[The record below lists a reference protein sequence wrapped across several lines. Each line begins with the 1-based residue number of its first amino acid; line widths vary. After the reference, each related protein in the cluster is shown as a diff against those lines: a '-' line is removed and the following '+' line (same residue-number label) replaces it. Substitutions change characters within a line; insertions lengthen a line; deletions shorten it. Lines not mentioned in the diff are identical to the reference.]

1 MTEIAQLRIATAGS
15 VDDGKS
21 TLIGRLLHDTKSVF
35 EDQLSA
41 VTKASRRY
49 GDGSVNLALLTDG
62 LRAEREQGIT
72 IDVAYRYFATPARSF
87 VVADTPG
94 HAQYTRNMVT
104 GASVADV
111 AIVLLDARHGMVEQ
125 TRRHTF
131 IAALLGV
138 SSIIVAVNKMDLI
151 DWDEAEFK
159 AVSKEFLGFVE
170 ALPQPVPVTLIPVS
184 ALHGDNVVE
193 RSTQSP
199 WYDGPTLLE
208 LLETFPV
215 GERDVVGSRLEVQWV
230 IRPNSRE
237 HPDYRGYAGRLSG
250 GTLRVGDE
258 VTVLPAGHT
267 TTVSGLDRGGVP
279 IHEAHAGE
287 AISVQLATTL
297 DISRGDVIVVS
308 NAALQPSAVTDVV
321 VDLCW
326 MIDRPLEL
334 GSRWFLKQGG
344 RQVRATVA
352 GVVHQFDVTTLDE
365 VATNGLGL
373 NDIGRVRLTLTE
385 PIVVDRYVDH
395 RDGGRAILIDE
406 VTNTTAAAAV
416 LVAFERTGV

>member
-1 MTEIAQLRIATAGS
+1 MTAIAQLRIATAGS

-111 AIVLLDARHGMVEQ
+111 AIVLLDARHGMLEQ

-131 IAALLGV
+131 IASMLGV

-151 DWDEAEFK
+151 EWDEGEFN
-159 AVSKEFLGFVE
+159 AVAKEFHAFVD
-170 ALPQPVPVTLIPVS
+170 ALPNPVPVTLIPVS

-193 RSTQSP
+193 RSTASP

-208 LLETFPV
+208 FLETFPV
-215 GERDVVGSRLEVQWV
+215 GEHEVVGARLAVQWV
-230 IRPNSRE
+230 IRPNTPE
-237 HPDYRGYAGRLSG
+237 HPDYRGYAGRLTG
-250 GTLRVGDE
+250 GPLLVGDAI
-258 VTVLPAGHT
+258 TVLPGNHE
-267 TTVSGLDRGGVP
+267 TTVSGLDRGGIAV
-279 IHEAHAGE
+279 ERAVAGE
-287 AISVQLATTL
+287 AISVQLANNI
-297 DISRGDVIVVS
+297 DVSRGDVLVRSDASLLPV
-308 NAALQPSAVTDVV
+308 AVTDVV

-326 MIDRPLEL
+326 MTDRPLAV
-334 GSRWFLKQGG
+334 GSRWLVKHGG
-344 RQVRATVA
+344 HQVRATVTSI
-352 GVVHQFDVTTLDE
+352 VHQLDVTTLE
-365 VATNGLGL
+365 ETATSGLGL
-373 NDIGRVRLTLTE
+373 NDIGRVRLSFTE
-385 PIVVDRYVDH
+385 PIVADRYVDH
-395 RDGGRAILIDE
+395 HDGGRAIIVDE
-406 VTNTTAAAAV
+406 ATNSTAAAAV
-416 LVAFERTGV
+416 IVAFDRR

>member
-1 MTEIAQLRIATAGS
+1 MTAIAQLRIATAGS

-49 GDGSVNLALLTDG
+49 GDGRVNLALLTDG

-111 AIVLLDARHGMVEQ
+111 AIVLLDARHGMLEQ

-131 IAALLGV
+131 IASLLGV

-151 DWDEAEFK
+151 EWDEGEFN
-159 AVSKEFLGFVE
+159 AVAKEFHAFVD
-170 ALPQPVPVTLIPVS
+170 ALPNPVPVVLIPVS

-193 RSTQSP
+193 RSVESP

-215 GERDVVGSRLEVQWV
+215 GERDEVGARVSVQWV
-230 IRPNSRE
+230 IRPNTQE
-237 HPDYRGYAGRLSG
+237 HPDYRGYAGRLTG
-250 GTLRVGDE
+250 GPLQVGDAI
-258 VTVLPAGHT
+258 TVLPGNHA
-267 TTVSGLDRGGVP
+267 TTVAGLDRGGV
-279 IHEAHAGE
+279 AVQRAVAGE
-287 AISVQLATTL
+287 AISVQLAENI
-297 DISRGDVIVVS
+297 DVSRGDVLVRSDAPLVP
-308 NAALQPSAVTDVV
+308 AVVTDVV

-326 MIDRPLEL
+326 MIERPLTV
-334 GSRWFLKQGG
+334 GNRWLVKHGG
-344 RQVRATVA
+344 RQARATVTSI
-352 GVVHQFDVTTLDE
+352 VHQLDVTTLE
-365 VATNGLGL
+365 VTSTSELSL
-373 NDIGRVRLTLTE
+373 NDIGRVRLSFTE

-395 RDGGRAILIDE
+395 HDGGRAIIVDE
-406 VTNTTAAAAV
+406 ATNVTAAAAV
-416 LVAFERTGV
+416 VVAFERR

>member
-1 MTEIAQLRIATAGS
+1 MTAIAQLRIATAGS

-49 GDGSVNLALLTDG
+49 GDGRVNLALLTDG

-111 AIVLLDARHGMVEQ
+111 AIVLLDARHGMLEQ

-131 IAALLGV
+131 IASLLGV

-151 DWDEAEFK
+151 EWDEGEFN
-159 AVSKEFLGFVE
+159 AVAKEFHAFVD
-170 ALPQPVPVTLIPVS
+170 ALPNPLPVVLIPIS

-193 RSTQSP
+193 RSVESP

-215 GERDVVGSRLEVQWV
+215 GEHDEVGARLSVQWV
-230 IRPNSRE
+230 IRPNTQE

-250 GTLRVGDE
+250 GPLQVGDAI
-258 VTVLPAGHT
+258 TVLPGNRD
-267 TTVSGLDRGGVP
+267 TTVAGLDRGGVVMQR
-279 IHEAHAGE
+279 AVAGE
-287 AISVQLATTL
+287 AISVQLA
-297 DISRGDVIVVS
+297 DNIDVSRGDVLVRSDAPLVP
-308 NAALQPSAVTDVV
+308 AVVTDVV

-326 MIDRPLEL
+326 MTERPLTV
-334 GSRWFLKQGG
+334 GSRWLVKHGG
-344 RQVRATVA
+344 RQARATVTA
-352 GVVHQFDVTTLDE
+352 IVHQFDVTTLE
-365 VATNGLGL
+365 ETTTSELGL
-373 NDIGRVRLTLTE
+373 NDIGRVRLSFTE

-395 RDGGRAILIDE
+395 HEGGHAIIVDE
-406 VTNTTAAAAV
+406 ATNVTAAAAV
-416 LVAFERTGV
+416 AVAFERQ